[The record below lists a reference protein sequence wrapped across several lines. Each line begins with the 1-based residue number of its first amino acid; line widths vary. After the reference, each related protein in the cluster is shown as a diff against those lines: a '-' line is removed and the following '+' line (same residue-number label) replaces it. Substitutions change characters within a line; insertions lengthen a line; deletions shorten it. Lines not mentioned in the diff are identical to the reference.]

1 MRTGVLA
8 NSKVITLL
16 NEQFVNVFV
25 LLGDLPELQKGTKGE
40 SASKLATTVAV
51 TLEEAVAAQ
60 RIGRSVNSFVLSPQL
75 EVMGHLPYRKPGEP
89 NINEERY
96 VTFLQASLGEK
107 LPESAADASEPES
120 IDWDARLETAVES
133 GAIAD
138 KGLRAVITPDAHEQ
152 QIISVFRTPETDDT
166 QNYTIV
172 EIDAT
177 AFTDGGVLTIDV
189 QVGESEVSGSFDL
202 FAGNT
207 TELVPDNAIAS
218 ATEILTN
225 QREVIK
231 YPFNQGQVFKLGA
244 IGHAS
249 EKGKINGF
257 LAKISVKPSSAKNT
271 EN

>member
-40 SASKLATTVAV
+40 SVSKLATTVAI

-89 NINEERY
+89 NINEKRY
-96 VTFLQASLGEK
+96 LTFLQASLGEK
-107 LPESAADASEPES
+107 LPESTGDASGPES
-120 IDWDARLETAVES
+120 IDWDTRLETAVES

-138 KGLRAVITPDAHEQ
+138 KGLRAVITTDAHEQ
-152 QIISVFRTPETDDT
+152 QIISVYRTPETDP

-177 AFTDGGVLTIDV
+177 AFKDGGVLTIDV
-189 QVGESEVSGSFDL
+189 RVGESEVSGSFDL

-225 QREVIK
+225 QTEVIK
-231 YPFNQGQVFKLGA
+231 YPFKQGQVFKLGA

-257 LAKISVKPSSAKNT
+257 LAKISVEPSSAKNT